1 LFPSAQSIEITVELK
16 YRIHPGLNERFSV
29 VRHNLGCPPIL
40 VFLATVD
47 GEFENVRSALVRRL
61 DAILARDAH
70 LSSSVIGSTT
80 PTPSFAV
87 REKPLL
93 AEHIV
98 LRGDAEVSHASLDHK
113 SRASRILQS
122 ELKSFETANLETD
135 PLVRVTVYPAPASQN
150 KPTCQVALGEAVTTP
165 DRNDADMEM

>member
-1 LFPSAQSIEITVELK
+1 M
-16 YRIHPGLNERFSV
+16 
-29 VRHNLGCPPIL
+29 
-40 VFLATVD
+40 
-47 GEFENVRSALVRRL
+47 
-61 DAILARDAH
+61 
-70 LSSSVIGSTT
+70 
-80 PTPSFAV
+80 